1 MDNQVKNKI
10 ELSKDSYNMM
20 NSNRIIEPFS
30 PTFEHPDDFL
40 PSNQTSFRP
49 LAMAKYGKN
58 LDKHY
63 KKDEHKDLNS
73 NLIPSTIFNETERIR
88 FHDSRGIISHH
99 NRTQSSHA
107 DTLDFEKLRQIKEP
121 DVFKETG
128 KFINP
133 LSETSEVTSKQRN
146 ASKRLAEA
154 KESINQNKRRPKTGN
169 GRYSR
174 RSKAK
179 NKSEERK
186 DPKRIFSKSVDQSH
200 HGDSSSIYHHDMSI
214 IKKLT
219 KINEEDFF
227 SAEDGKRSLISPHS
241 KINKIIKESLKKK
254 KENETIRII
263 EQILREED
271 HLLKKEELEKL
282 NQEVRK
288 TNRKKLD
295 LKKRKKA
302 NKKHSISDANQKLK
316 IKAIHQLKN
325 LNSNKDKKLRKKS
338 LVIEF
343 KKIKQ
348 EIEDEIRKETK
359 GTKHYKSLF
368 NSINEPISN
377 EQISTQKF
385 KIKRSKN
392 SNSKSKTR
400 RKFEEK
406 DSSLEINK
414 SDNKINIRKFIKDKQ
429 KKNKDRETLEKSQEI
444 KKHTKVHENL
454 KVLNA
459 YIKKIRVKP
468 EEPIANKNHDSSILN
483 NDSNKSDRQVTKRSE
498 ASNRSKRANNKSR
511 LYEDEQKI
519 FEDIMKHKNN
529 QSLDVKIEQQLPGH
543 LKYSTLLSKDNKL
556 KLDGNHKT
564 SQNASDKQKDLK
576 KNKYYSAPVS
586 TKENGLVT
594 KFKFQDKNKQI
605 QNSKRDEIER
615 MQDSKYSDVDE
626 YEDKRLT
633 PIESDSRPN
642 TSDKYKRR
650 SQDSSNDHHVR
661 LHV

>member
-30 PTFEHPDDFL
+30 PTFEHADDFL

-49 LAMAKYGKN
+49 LAMAKHGKN

-63 KKDEHKDLNS
+63 KRDDKRILNS
-73 NLIPSTIFNETERIR
+73 NIIPSTIFNETERIR
-88 FHDSRGIISHH
+88 FHDSRAKISHH
-99 NRTQSSHA
+99 NRTHSSHA
-107 DTLDFEKLRQIKEP
+107 DTLDFDRLRQIKEP

-128 KFINP
+128 KFVNP
-133 LSETSEVTSKQRN
+133 LSDTSEVTSKQRN
-146 ASKRLAEA
+146 ATKRLAEA
-154 KESINQNKRRPKTGN
+154 KESIQSKRRAKTGN

-179 NKSEERK
+179 NKSEERR
-186 DPKRIFSKSVDQSH
+186 DPKRIFSKSVDQSR

-219 KINEEDFF
+219 KVNEDDLF

-241 KINKIIKESLKKK
+241 KINKLIKESLKKK

-295 LKKRKKA
+295 LKKRKKV
-302 NKKHSISDANQKLK
+302 NKKHSISDVNQKLK

-325 LNSNKDKKLRKKS
+325 LNTIKDKKQRKKS

-377 EQISTQKF
+377 EQISTHKF

-392 SNSKSKTR
+392 SNSRSKTK

-406 DSSLEINK
+406 DSNLEINK

-429 KKNKDRETLEKSQEI
+429 K
-444 KKHTKVHENL
+444 
-454 KVLNA
+454 
-459 YIKKIRVKP
+459 
-468 EEPIANKNHDSSILN
+468 
-483 NDSNKSDRQVTKRSE
+483 
-498 ASNRSKRANNKSR
+498 
-511 LYEDEQKI
+511 
-519 FEDIMKHKNN
+519 
-529 QSLDVKIEQQLPGH
+529 
-543 LKYSTLLSKDNKL
+543 
-556 KLDGNHKT
+556 
-564 SQNASDKQKDLK
+564 
-576 KNKYYSAPVS
+576 
-586 TKENGLVT
+586 
-594 KFKFQDKNKQI
+594 
-605 QNSKRDEIER
+605 
-615 MQDSKYSDVDE
+615 
-626 YEDKRLT
+626 
-633 PIESDSRPN
+633 
-642 TSDKYKRR
+642 
-650 SQDSSNDHHVR
+650 
-661 LHV
+661 